1 MIVAGDEVRRTQQGN
16 NNAYCHDSEL
26 NWFDWRLVGANA
38 GLLRFF
44 SRLIGNRRRHAELH
58 RARFFTGE
66 VNERGLA
73 DISWHGCNLHEPG
86 FDDPTTGV
94 LAFTLG
100 GADEG
105 TDLHAMLNMEDT
117 ALDFELLLRRK
128 SAHPRQRAAAL
139 AAARAR
145 ARARGT
151 ALPVGPQVTSSRFMW
166 PAPGRLTSSGQQV
179 RYLYKPRRE
188 GREEGAKGRT
198 RRNRLL

>member
-117 ALDFELLLRRK
+117 ALDFELPSIEGRRWYR
-128 SAHPRQRAAAL
+128 SVD
-139 AAARAR
+139 
-145 ARARGT
+145 T
-151 ALPVGPQVTSSRFMW
+151 ALEAPDDITDPGAEVPV
-166 PAPGRLTSSGQQV
+166 
-179 RYLYKPRRE
+179 
-188 GREEGAKGRT
+188 EGATYRVDAHSVVVLFSRT
-198 RRNRLL
+198 T